1 MHQKYNVQH
10 GKENTYV
17 CHSYLFPSIKK
28 FPISIFLNDHYICK
42 NVSYTLDIGDV
53 EVTVAT
59 FPVSAMMP

>member
-17 CHSYLFPSIKK
+17 CHSQLSPSIKK

-53 EVTVAT
+53 
-59 FPVSAMMP
+59 